1 MLRAYLTFNK
11 GSTQGHILHNFDV
24 TQAAD
29 KLNLLTVCEKRSLFV
44 LIDVAS
50 IVYLDQ
56 YGKSFADTLPLFV
69 YQLIFQ
75 TRTDLIAYIETTL

>member
-1 MLRAYLTFNK
+1 M
-11 GSTQGHILHNFDV
+11 
-24 TQAAD
+24 
-29 KLNLLTVCEKRSLFV
+29 

-75 TRTDLIAYIETTL
+75 TRVDLIAYVETTRE